1 MADLAPDAVLTRDAQ
16 AGEVG
21 ALGAL
26 LARHQAGMRATAL
39 AILGYG
45 PDAEDAVQEAAL
57 IALRRI
63 GDVRDPA
70 AVGPWLRMIV
80 RNACRMRLRAR
91 SREQLG
97 VDLDRASTEP
107 GPEQVLDEHAM
118 RDWVWHA
125 IDQLTPSLRMTLM
138 LRHFSGVTDYEAIA
152 TACGIP
158 VGTVRSRLSEARTK
172 LTGALLATAD
182 DAHDDAGE
190 LTRAASAEAIET
202 LAAAERGAFDE
213 VARER
218 WASNFRLFA
227 GGELFGG
234 ARAAL
239 RGMDDDLTA
248 GVHQRLISAVA
259 SRDLII
265 WEMRLVN
272 PPDNPEHCPPGVVWL
287 MPQRQG
293 RITEL
298 RLHHA
303 KRV

>member
-1 MADLAPDAVLTRDAQ
+1 LTRDAQ
-16 AGEVG
+16 AGEVA

-39 AILGYG
+39 AILGHG

-91 SREQLG
+91 SAEQFG
-97 VDLDRASTEP
+97 ADLDRASDLP
-107 GPEQVLDEHAM
+107 SPDQVLDEHAL

-125 IDQLTPSLRMTLM
+125 IEQLTPSLRMTLL
-138 LRHFSGVTDYEAIA
+138 LRHFSGVTEYDAIA
-152 TACGIP
+152 SACGIP
-158 VGTVRSRLSEARTK
+158 VGTVRSRLSEARAK
-172 LTGALLATAD
+172 LTSALLATAD
-182 DAHDDAGE
+182 DAHADASK
-190 LTRAASAEAIET
+190 LSRAAGVEAVET
-202 LAAAERGAFDE
+202 MAAAERGEFPE
-213 VARER
+213 IARDR
-218 WASNFRLFA
+218 WTPDFRIFS
-227 GGELFGG
+227 GGALFGD
-234 ARAAL
+234 ATAAL
-239 RGMDDDLTA
+239 RGMDSDLTA
-248 GVHQRLISAVA
+248 GVRQRLMNAVA
-259 SRDLII
+259 CRDLII
-265 WEMRLVN
+265 WEMQLVN
-272 PPDNPEHCPPGVVWL
+272 PADDPEHCPPSVVWL

-293 RITEL
+293 RITEI